1 MYYQTHTLPNGLR
14 MIHLPMAG
22 TVSYCG
28 FTINAGTRD
37 ELSREFGM
45 AHFVEHMLFKGT
57 LRRKAWHILNRMES
71 VGGELNAFTTKEETV
86 VYSIFLNTHF
96 ERAMELLGDLAF
108 NSQFPEMEMEKE
120 REVILDEI
128 NSYKDNPAELIYDEF
143 ENLLFDGHEIGHLT
157 LGTTETL
164 QRFTPDDGRSFMNR
178 LYTPSNMVFF
188 STGSVDFSKIIR
200 WGEKYLGD
208 IIISDSAISTR
219 KSPNNYRPI
228 RKIENMD
235 TFQAHVIIG
244 NRAYNLYDK
253 KKYALVLLNNI
264 LGGPCMNSKLNLALR
279 ERHGYVYTVESTFTP
294 YSDTGVFY
302 IYFGTGPKK
311 VDKCVSLIHKVLT
324 DIRNNALSAVQLSAA
339 KKQLIGQICVD
350 TDNHENVAL
359 GLGKSFLRFDKY
371 DSIQEVCQ
379 RVEEITVSDV
389 LTAANEIL
397 DDSSLSSLIFN

>member
-1 MYYQTHTLPNGLR
+1 MV
-14 MIHLPMAG
+14 HLPTVG

-37 ELSREFGM
+37 ESSHEFGM

-57 LRRKAWHILNRMES
+57 QRRKAWHILNRMES

-96 ERAMELLGDLAF
+96 ERAMELLGDLVF
-108 NSQFPEMEMEKE
+108 NSRFPEMEMEKE
-120 REVILDEI
+120 RDVILDEI

-143 ENLLFDGHEIGHLT
+143 ENLLFKGHEIGHLI

-164 QRFTPDDGRSFMNR
+164 QRFTPDDGRAFMNR

-200 WGEKYLGD
+200 WGEKYLGG
-208 IIISDSAISTR
+208 IMSDSAVSAR
-219 KSPNNYRPI
+219 KSPDSYQPV

-244 NRAYNLYDK
+244 NRAYNLYDGN
-253 KKYALVLLNNI
+253 KYALVLLNNI

-302 IYFGTGPKK
+302 IYFGTDPQK
-311 VDKCVSLIHKVLT
+311 VDKCVSLTHKVLT
-324 DIRNNALSAVQLSAA
+324 DIRDNALSAVQLSAA

-359 GLGKSFLRFDKY
+359 GLGKSFLRFGKY
-371 DSIQEVCQ
+371 DSVQEIC
-379 RVEEITVSDV
+379 RKIEKITASDV
-389 LTAANEIL
+389 LAAANEIL
-397 DDSSLSSLIFN
+397 DVSSLSSLIFN

>member
-1 MYYQTHTLPNGLR
+1 MHYQLYTLQNGLR
-14 MIHLPMAG
+14 MVHLPTVG

-37 ELSREFGM
+37 ESSHEFGM

-57 LRRKAWHILNRMES
+57 QRRKAWHILNRMES

-96 ERAMELLGDLAF
+96 ERAMELLGDLVF
-108 NSQFPEMEMEKE
+108 NSRFPEMEMEKE
-120 REVILDEI
+120 RDVILDEI

-143 ENLLFDGHEIGHLT
+143 ENLLFKGHEIGHLI

-164 QRFTPDDGRSFMNR
+164 QRFTPDDGRAFMNR

-200 WGEKYLGD
+200 WGEKYLGG
-208 IIISDSAISTR
+208 IMSDSAVSAR
-219 KSPNNYRPI
+219 KSPDSYQPV

-244 NRAYNLYDK
+244 NRAYNLYDGN
-253 KKYALVLLNNI
+253 KYALVLLNNI

-302 IYFGTGPKK
+302 IYFGTDPQK
-311 VDKCVSLIHKVLT
+311 VDKCVSLTHKVLT
-324 DIRNNALSAVQLSAA
+324 DIRDNALSAVQLSAA

-359 GLGKSFLRFDKY
+359 GLGKSFLRFGKY
-371 DSIQEVCQ
+371 DSVQEIC
-379 RVEEITVSDV
+379 RKIEKITASDV
-389 LTAANEIL
+389 LAAANEIL
-397 DDSSLSSLIFN
+397 DVSSLSSLIFN

>member
-96 ERAMELLGDLAF
+96 ERAMELLGDLVF

-143 ENLLFDGHEIGHLT
+143 ENLLFDGHEIGHLI

-200 WGEKYLGD
+200 WGEKYLGG
-208 IIISDSAISTR
+208 IISDSAISTR
-219 KSPNNYRPI
+219 KSPNSYRPI

-279 ERHGYVYTVESTFTP
+279 ERYGYVYTVESTFTP

-302 IYFGTGPKK
+302 IYFGTDPKK

-371 DSIQEVCQ
+371 DSIQGVCQ